1 MKILI
6 MGLPGSGKTT
16 LAQALQNK
24 FVELGQTADWYNA
37 DQIREQHND
46 WDFTDAGRLRQASR
60 MKQLADTSE
69 SDFVICDFV
78 APTQQLRDE
87 FAADYVI
94 WMDTITES
102 RFADTNQLFE
112 SPSQYNIQVSVQNS
126 EFWAEYIAEQL
137 ISANGS

>member
-16 LAQALQNK
+16 LAQALQKK
-24 FVELGQTADWYNA
+24 FIELGRTADWYNA
-37 DQIREQHND
+37 DKIREQHND
-46 WDFTDAGRLRQASR
+46 WEFTDAGRLRQAQR
-60 MKQLADTSE
+60 MKKLADSSE

-87 FAADYVI
+87 FAADYVV
-94 WMDTITES
+94 WVDTISEG

-112 SPSQYNIQVSVQNS
+112 RPNTFDIQVTVWNS
-126 EFWAEYIAEQL
+126 EFWSNFIVDQL
-137 ISANGS
+137 QLK

>member
-24 FVELGQTADWYNA
+24 FVELGRTADWYNA

-112 SPSQYNIQVSVQNS
+112 SPSQFNIQVSVQNS
-126 EFWAEYIAEQL
+126 EFWADYIAEQL
-137 ISANGS
+137 ISADGS

>member
-24 FVELGQTADWYNA
+24 FVELGRTADWHNA

-46 WDFTDAGRLRQASR
+46 WDFTDAGRLRQAQR

-87 FAADYVI
+87 FVADYVI

-112 SPSQYNIQVSVQNS
+112 KPDQYNIQVSVQNS
-126 EFWAEYIAEQL
+126 EFWADYIAEQL
-137 ISANGS
+137 ISADGS

>member
-16 LAQALQNK
+16 LAQALQKK
-24 FVELGQTADWYNA
+24 FIELGRTADWYNA
-37 DQIREQHND
+37 DQVREQHND
-46 WDFTDAGRLRQASR
+46 WDFSEAGRFRQAQR
-60 MKQLADTSE
+60 MKKLADSSE

-94 WMDTITES
+94 WMDTISEG

-112 SPSQYNIQVSVQNS
+112 KPDQYNLQVSVQNS
-126 EFWAEYIAEQL
+126 EFWADYITEHL
-137 ISANGS
+137 ISADAP

>member
-24 FVELGQTADWYNA
+24 FVELGRTVDWYNA

-46 WDFTDAGRLRQASR
+46 WDFTDAGRLRQSQR
-60 MKQLADTSE
+60 MKKLADSSE

-87 FAADYVI
+87 FAADCVI
-94 WMDTITES
+94 WMDTISEG
-102 RFADTNQLFE
+102 RFSDTNQLFE
-112 SPSQYNIQVSVQNS
+112 KPEQYNLQVSVQHS
-126 EFWAEYIAEQL
+126 EFWADYIAELL
-137 ISANGS
+137 ISADGS

>member
-24 FVELGQTADWYNA
+24 IVELGRTTDWYNA
-37 DQIREQHND
+37 DQVRQQADD
-46 WDFTDAGRLRQASR
+46 WDFSDAGRLRQAQR

-87 FAADYVI
+87 FVADYVI

-112 SPSQYNIQVSVQNS
+112 KPEQYNLQVSVQNS
-126 EFWAEYIAEQL
+126 EFWADYIAEQL
-137 ISANGS
+137 TFAKGT

>member
-16 LAQALQNK
+16 LAQALQKK
-24 FVELGQTADWYNA
+24 FIELGRTADWYNA
-37 DQIREQHND
+37 DQIRDQHND
-46 WDFTDAGRLRQASR
+46 WDFTDAGRLRQAQR
-60 MKQLADTSE
+60 MKKLADSSE

-94 WMDTITES
+94 WMDTISEG

-112 SPSQYNIQVSVQNS
+112 RPSTFNIQVTVWNS
-126 EFWAEYIAEQL
+126 DFWTDYIAEQL
-137 ISANGS
+137 T

>member
-24 FVELGQTADWYNA
+24 FVELGRTADWYNA
-37 DQIREQHND
+37 DQVRQQADD
-46 WDFTDAGRLRQASR
+46 WDFTDAGRLRQATR
-60 MKQLADTSE
+60 MKSLANSSKSE
-69 SDFVICDFV
+69 FVICDFV

-94 WMDTITES
+94 WMDTISEGQ
-102 RFADTNQLFE
+102 FADTNQLFE
-112 SPSQYNIQVSVQNS
+112 RPSTFNIQITVWNS
-126 EFWAEYIAEQL
+126 DFWTDYIVDQL
-137 ISANGS
+137 QLK

>member
-24 FVELGQTADWYNA
+24 FVELGRTADWYNA
-37 DQIREQHND
+37 DQVREQHND
-46 WDFTDAGRLRQASR
+46 WDFTDAGRLRQATR
-60 MKQLADTSE
+60 MKSLANSSKSE
-69 SDFVICDFV
+69 FVICDFV

-94 WMDTITES
+94 WMDTISEG

-112 SPSQYNIQVSVQNS
+112 RPNTFDIQVTVWNS
-126 EFWAEYIAEQL
+126 EFWSNFIVDQL
-137 ISANGS
+137 QLK

>member
-24 FVELGQTADWYNA
+24 FVGLGRTADWYNA
-37 DQIREQHND
+37 DQVRQQADD
-46 WDFTDAGRLRQASR
+46 WDFTDAGRLRQAQR

-69 SDFVICDFV
+69 SEFVICDFV

-94 WMDTITES
+94 WMDTISEG

-112 SPSQYNIQVSVQNS
+112 SPSQYNIQVSVQNL
-126 EFWAEYIAEQL
+126 EFWADYIAEQL
-137 ISANGS
+137 ISADGS

>member
-16 LAQALQNK
+16 LAQALQKK
-24 FVELGQTADWYNA
+24 FIELGRTADWYNA

-46 WDFTDAGRLRQASR
+46 WDFSEAGRLRQAQR
-60 MKQLADTSE
+60 MKKLADSSE

-94 WMDTITES
+94 WMDTISEG

-112 SPSQYNIQVSVQNS
+112 RASTFNIQVTVWNS
-126 EFWAEYIAEQL
+126 DFWTDYIAEQL
-137 ISANGS
+137 K

>member
-24 FVELGQTADWYNA
+24 FIELGRTADWYNA

-46 WDFTDAGRLRQASR
+46 WDFSEAGRFRQSQR
-60 MKQLADTSE
+60 MKKLADSSE

-78 APTQQLRDE
+78 APTPQLRDE

-94 WMDTITES
+94 WMDTILEG
-102 RFADTNQLFE
+102 RFTDTNQLFE
-112 SPSQYNIQVSVQNS
+112 RPNTFDIQVTVWNS
-126 EFWAEYIAEQL
+126 EFWSNFIVDQL
-137 ISANGS
+137 QLK

>member
-24 FVELGQTADWYNA
+24 FVELGRTADWYNA
-37 DQIREQHND
+37 DQVREQHND
-46 WDFTDAGRLRQASR
+46 WDFTDAGRLRQATR
-60 MKQLADTSE
+60 MKSLADSSKSE
-69 SDFVICDFV
+69 FVICDFV

-94 WMDTITES
+94 WMDTISEG

-112 SPSQYNIQVSVQNS
+112 RPNTFDIQVTVWNS
-126 EFWAEYIAEQL
+126 EFWSNFIVDQL
-137 ISANGS
+137 QLK

>member
-1 MKILI
+1 

-16 LAQALQNK
+16 LAQALQKK
-24 FVELGQTADWYNA
+24 FIGLGRTADWYNA
-37 DQIREQHND
+37 DKVRQQVDD

-60 MKQLADTSE
+60 MKKLADSSE

-112 SPSQYNIQVSVQNS
+112 NPDKYNIQVSVRNS
-126 EFWAEYIAEQL
+126 EFWADYIAEQL
-137 ISANGS
+137 ASAKGT

>member
-16 LAQALQNK
+16 LAEKLFN
-24 FVELGQTADWYNA
+24 ELLKNHHTEWVNA
-37 DQIREQHND
+37 DDLRKETND
-46 WDFTDAGRLRQASR
+46 WDFSEAGRFRQAQR
-60 MKQLADTSE
+60 MKKLADSSE

-94 WMDTITES
+94 WMDTISEG

-112 SPSQYNIQVSVQNS
+112 RPSTFNIQVTVWNS
-126 EFWAEYIAEQL
+126 DFWTDYIAEQL
-137 ISANGS
+137 T